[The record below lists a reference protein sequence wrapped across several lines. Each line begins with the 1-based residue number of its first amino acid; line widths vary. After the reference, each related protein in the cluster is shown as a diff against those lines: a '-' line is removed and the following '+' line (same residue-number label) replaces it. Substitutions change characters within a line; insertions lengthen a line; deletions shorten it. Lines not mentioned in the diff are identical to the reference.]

1 MLSWILCVVGGA
13 AIGLYFAALA
23 KKDKTKDYTAIFTKE
38 DSYIENRMDAL
49 YDRVKKK
56 FSLK

>member
-1 MLSWILCVVGGA
+1 MLSWMLCVVGGA
-13 AIGLYFAALA
+13 AIGLYLAALA
-23 KKDKTKDYTAIFTKE
+23 KKDKTKDYTALFTNE
-38 DSYIENRMDAL
+38 DSYLENRMDAL